1 MDFRYFLA
9 PPRCG
14 TIRSKG
20 PEPAVLEHFLSTEKG
35 RQDSTVSSSRMRA
48 ELGSMFLSDKEN

>member
-9 PPRCG
+9 PPWCC

-20 PEPAVLEHFLSTEKG
+20 PEPAVLEHFLST
-35 RQDSTVSSSRMRA
+35 VSSRLDSADFLENESRERVA
-48 ELGSMFLSDKEN
+48 VFLSDKEI